1 MEVGRTPGWG
11 GRGVPLGLVSEGFW
25 GGMGGR
31 RAGTLCSKGDTH
43 THTTHGGA
51 GWGALE
57 PELPRGSFTCPA
69 PALPPRF
76 PPVLPRFP
84 KSSFF
89 SFREA
94 AGRRWGCL
102 GATSMGAEGAGAAWA
117 RPAQRG
123 GRRKGERRNPGAFAW
138 GEQPQLP
145 RPPPHSPLYS
155 VTLPGSAPPPPI
167 PALFF
172 CRTRG
177 FGHPCG
183 DTRGSGG
190 AYSLGLPGVPHPMGP
205 GRGGV
210 TPPVSLRPP
219 GRAGMAG
226 AGAWRGGRLPKRT
239 PAAFPHPPPRPR
251 AGSSRAAA
259 VPGEPG
265 RPHSSGLAR
274 PRCPPAAVPPIG
286 HRGHPIH
293 RPCSRSLGDPRYPRP
308 PPPRACCPVAVPP
321 RDPGSPGNLCACCLS
336 LPPRG
341 PRSCPFPG
349 PCDSLGPPQPG
360 IPYLSSSGAVTL
372 SPGDPVSVLHPR
384 LVNRTVKLGV

>member
-117 RPAQRG
+117 RPAQSG

-155 VTLPGSAPPPPI
+155 VTLPGSAPPPPFQPYSFANHAGLGTHVGTREVQGVPI
-167 PALFF
+167 PWG
-172 CRTRG
+172 C
-177 FGHPCG
+177 
-183 DTRGSGG
+183 RGS
-190 AYSLGLPGVPHPMGP
+190 L
-205 GRGGV
+205 
-210 TPPVSLRPP
+210 TPWV
-219 GRAGMAG
+219 RAG
-226 AGAWRGGRLPKRT
+226 GG
-239 PAAFPHPPPRPR
+239 
-251 AGSSRAAA
+251 
-259 VPGEPG
+259 
-265 RPHSSGLAR
+265 
-274 PRCPPAAVPPIG
+274 
-286 HRGHPIH
+286 
-293 RPCSRSLGDPRYPRP
+293 
-308 PPPRACCPVAVPP
+308 
-321 RDPGSPGNLCACCLS
+321 
-336 LPPRG
+336 
-341 PRSCPFPG
+341 
-349 PCDSLGPPQPG
+349 
-360 IPYLSSSGAVTL
+360 
-372 SPGDPVSVLHPR
+372 
-384 LVNRTVKLGV
+384 